1 MPTCRCGKNWPLG
14 RYCPFC
20 GADSADIYNYNPLQ
34 PPELVPRFCPLC
46 KHPINIQT
54 VNGRTVYVCTNTT
67 CPKQNPNTALTEAD
81 VGVTSDICRNCGVRR
96 VVPGMAVCQEC
107 YKAGGR
113 VRNPSAGTGGIRG
126 AVRRTSDLHA
136 EKIAKKLKNR
146 YLEIIALF
154 VAGAL
159 VIMLSGG
166 VFTYLGAALMIYAF
180 EVFLPTEHDIL
191 SKVKKGEYLEITE
204 HMGPLFARAM
214 IKFIFYF
221 LIILQFFMIN
231 QPVPALIA
239 TFVGYFS
246 MPTYYKTSRPYKA
259 IEAWV
264 RLGFGVLLSIEMY
277 AIFSLQNILTVVF
290 LMVSTGGLYILS
302 IFNQMITNVGSSSAS
317 AANLFFLSAAFFI
330 VFPSR
335 IVDENDDRKVF
346 VGVSVGKHI
355 SAAVNQTLTDASKKL
370 NDYVFLI
377 IAGIAG
383 FPILFWLSGAWSNFM
398 IVYLVVWLMSLFA
411 GYFGGPAGRPYI
423 GIIIIVF
430 SLFAFST
437 SLPGYVGQAI
447 FGIWWPQVENVITTV
462 TTPLTPMW
470 AQMNKGFSDAWL
482 LMTNPALYYERM
494 MESTQASQSVVTT
507 GGLTTSIE
515 LNGFDFSGISTLDPS
530 ESFLGSVE
538 LENKG
543 EFNANYIDLKLQTL
557 WHNATSLENVA
568 LGKFDRIGC
577 GPDVTSPSSLPN
589 NIVECKW
596 DKITYPGELK
606 IVTFK
611 IQRDDTSS
619 PPWTGIWG
627 FVREENTSTNTYMQ
641 GGTTVKI
648 NASLDYNYNVN
659 VSLPVEVIN
668 YNKYYELV
676 QARQIQLSTLE
687 SQYSG
692 GPVKAT
698 IWSQK
703 QPLRSGDD
711 SIIRVYIK
719 NEGVGNL
726 TQVTNYIIYVPNELN
741 ATQVASSSFK
751 NGCPEDTLFTKNIKS
766 GYDGIICTTNPSNKN
781 EEEIAPGDYGV
792 VSFYIHPPQDVTF
805 ERKTFLITAVG
816 SYKYEKF
823 AEAGLQVVMV
833 KHAV

>member
-1 MPTCRCGKNWPLG
+1 M
-14 RYCPFC
+14 
-20 GADSADIYNYNPLQ
+20 
-34 PPELVPRFCPLC
+34 
-46 KHPINIQT
+46 
-54 VNGRTVYVCTNTT
+54 
-67 CPKQNPNTALTEAD
+67 LT
-81 VGVTSDICRNCGVRR
+81 
-96 VVPGMAVCQEC
+96 
-107 YKAGGR
+107 
-113 VRNPSAGTGGIRG
+113 
-126 AVRRTSDLHA
+126 
-136 EKIAKKLKNR
+136 
-146 YLEIIALF
+146 
-154 VAGAL
+154 
-159 VIMLSGG
+159 GG

-180 EVFLPTEHDIL
+180 DVFLPTEHDVL

-214 IKFIFYF
+214 MKFIFYF

-264 RLGFGVLLSIEMY
+264 RLGFGILLSIEMY
-277 AIFSLQNILTVVF
+277 AIFSLQNMLTV
-290 LMVSTGGLYILS
+290 ILLFVMS
-302 IFNQMITNVGSSSAS
+302 FGYYTFFIFGQMITNVGSSSAS
-317 AANLFFLSAAFFI
+317 AANLFFLTAAFFI
-330 VFPSR
+330 VIPSR

-355 SAAVNQTLTDASKKL
+355 SAAVNSAITDSSRL
-370 NDYVFLI
+370 INNLLFLF

-383 FPILFWLSGAWSNFM
+383 FPVLFWLGGAWSNFQV
-398 IVYLVVWLMSLFA
+398 VYIVVWLMSLFA
-411 GYFGGPAGRPYI
+411 GYFGGPAGRPYV

-447 FGIWWPQVENVITTV
+447 FGVWWPQVENVITMV

-482 LMTNPALYYERM
+482 LMTNPALYYEKM

-543 EFNANYIDLKLQTL
+543 EFNANYIKLMLQTL
-557 WHNATSLENVA
+557 WHNATSLENIA
-568 LGKFDRIGC
+568 LGKFDRINC
-577 GPDVTSPSSLPN
+577 GPNTPGQFVAGTN
-589 NIVECKW
+589 NNVVECDW
-596 DKITYPGELK
+596 NGITYPGELK

-611 IQRDDTSS
+611 IQRDDTKAS
-619 PPWTGIWG
+619 PWKGPWG

-648 NASLDYNYNVN
+648 NASLNYNYNVN

-719 NEGVGNL
+719 NEGAGNL
-726 TQVTNYIIYVPNELN
+726 TQVTNYTIYVPHELN
-741 ATQVASSSFK
+741 ATQVDSSSFK

-766 GYDGIICTTNPSNKN
+766 GYDGIICTTNPLNKK

-823 AEAGLQVVMV
+823 AEAGLQVAMV